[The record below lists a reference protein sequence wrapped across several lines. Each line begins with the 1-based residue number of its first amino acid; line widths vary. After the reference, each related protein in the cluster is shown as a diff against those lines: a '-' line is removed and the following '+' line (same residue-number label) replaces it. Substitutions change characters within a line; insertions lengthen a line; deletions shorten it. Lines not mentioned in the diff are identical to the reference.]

1 MMPIFFKIPLTI
13 PFYGH
18 AELPIYGFGIML
30 VLAFIF
36 APWLAWWRAR
46 REGLDGDVI
55 LDMGFWIFVAGLVGA
70 RMFYCIEYWG
80 KDIHNL
86 LEAFQYWRGGIVY
99 YGGIV
104 GGVIGFF
111 AYRWFYP
118 FPLRPYLDAVAPS
131 IALGTFFGRLGCFL
145 NGCCYGDQCR
155 LPWAVSFPRESP
167 AWWHQLHAG
176 LISKGSTESL
186 PIHPTQLYSAF
197 DGLVL
202 LILLSAYYPLRRRDG
217 EVMGLLMIT
226 YPITR
231 FLIEYIRN
239 DEAAFFAGLTI
250 SQTISVFLLLSG
262 LVYWAWLSTLPDRWQ
277 GPGTSQPEPREAG
290 AAAAQA

>member
-1 MMPIFFKIPLTI
+1 MAPILFKIPLTF
-13 PFYGH
+13 PYFGH
-18 AELPIYGFGIML
+18 VDLPIYGFGIML

-70 RMFYCIEYWG
+70 RTFYCIEYWG
-80 KDIHNL
+80 KDIHSL
-86 LEAFQYWRGGIVY
+86 WDAFQYWRGGIVY

-111 AYRWFYP
+111 GYRWFYP
-118 FPLRPYLDAVAPS
+118 FPLRPYLDTIAPS

-155 LPWAVSFPRESP
+155 LPWAVSFPAESP
-167 AWWHQLHAG
+167 AWMHQVKAG
-176 LISKGSTESL
+176 LISQGATASL
-186 PIHPTQLYSAF
+186 PLHPTQLYSAL
-197 DGLVL
+197 DGLIL

-217 EVMGLLMIT
+217 EVMGLLMVA

-231 FLIEYIRN
+231 FLIEYLRN
-239 DEAAFFAGLTI
+239 DEPAFFAGLTI
-250 SQTISVFLLLSG
+250 SQAISVGLLLCA
-262 LVYWAWLSTLPDRWQ
+262 LLYWAWLGTLPVRRES
-277 GPGTSQPEPREAG
+277 PATSESGSIADEPVEV
-290 AAAAQA
+290 QA

>member
-1 MMPIFFKIPLTI
+1 MAPILFKIPLTI
-13 PFYGH
+13 PFYGPT
-18 AELPIYGFGIML
+18 ELPIYGFGIML

-70 RMFYCIEYWG
+70 RTFYCIEYWG
-80 KDIHNL
+80 RDIHNL

-104 GGVIGFF
+104 GGIVGFF
-111 AYRWFYP
+111 AYRWFHP
-118 FPLRPYLDAVAPS
+118 FPLRPYLDTIAPS

-155 LPWAVSFPRESP
+155 LPWAVAFPADSAP
-167 AWWHQLHAG
+167 WWHQVKVG
-176 LISKGSTESL
+176 LISEHATASL
-186 PIHPTQLYSAF
+186 PLHPTQLYSAL
-197 DGLVL
+197 DGLILLVL
-202 LILLSAYYPLRRRDG
+202 LTAYYPLRRRDG
-217 EVMGLLMIT
+217 EVMGLLMIA

-231 FLIEYIRN
+231 FIIEYLRN
-239 DEAAFFAGLTI
+239 DEAAFVAGLTI
-250 SQTISVFLLLSG
+250 SQVISVFLLLAAG
-262 LVYWAWLSTLPDRWQ
+262 AYWAWLGRQPAGREGESALQ
-277 GPGTSQPEPREAG
+277 SGPNVVQP
-290 AAAAQA
+290 AAV

>member
-1 MMPIFFKIPLTI
+1 MSRRIIPVFFKIPLTI

-36 APWLAWWRAR
+36 SPWLAWWRAR
-46 REGLDGDVI
+46 REGLDGAVI

-70 RMFYCIEYWG
+70 RTFYCIEYWG

-111 AYRWFYP
+111 VYRAFYP
-118 FPLRPYLDAVAPS
+118 FPLRPYLDVLAPS

-155 LPWAVSFPRESP
+155 LPCAVAFPPDSP
-167 AWWHQLHAG
+167 AWSHHVHAG
-176 LISKGSTESL
+176 LISTGAAASL
-186 PIHPTQLYSAF
+186 PIHPTQLYSAL
-197 DGLVL
+197 DALILLV
-202 LILLSAYYPLRRRDG
+202 LLSAYYPLRRRDG

-231 FLIEYIRN
+231 FVIEYLRN
-239 DEAAFFAGLTI
+239 DEAAFWAGLTI
-250 SQTISVFLLLSG
+250 S
-262 LVYWAWLSTLPDRWQ
+262 
-277 GPGTSQPEPREAG
+277 
-290 AAAAQA
+290 